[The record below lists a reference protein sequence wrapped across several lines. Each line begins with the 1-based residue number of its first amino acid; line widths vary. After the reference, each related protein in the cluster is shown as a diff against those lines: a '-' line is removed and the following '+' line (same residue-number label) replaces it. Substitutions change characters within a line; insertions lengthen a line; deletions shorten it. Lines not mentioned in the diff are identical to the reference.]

1 MDIEYDL
8 TPSDWAAFAHHAAN
22 HTSAGRR
29 RKWMLAAVF
38 LAAALVFSGKNL
50 DALLTGRARNV
61 ETAAVAVAA
70 VSLMLPV
77 GLIALLF
84 YTHSRAA
91 IDRRFAGL
99 LARGFRLGPMGRKRL
114 AISPEG
120 VRLTGD
126 GQESFLAWRHVVR
139 IDEAPGYL
147 FLYEIFLPRGGAAFI
162 VPRRAFDSDA
172 DFDRFWRL
180 ADGYRRAAEAP
191 A

>member
-22 HTSAGRR
+22 RTSAGRR

-38 LAAALVFSGKNL
+38 LTATLAFSGKNL
-50 DALLTGRARNV
+50 DALLKGRARSG
-61 ETAAVAVAA
+61 ETAALTVAA

-77 GLIALLF
+77 GLIAFLF

-91 IDRRFAGL
+91 IDRRVAAL

-114 AISPEG
+114 SISPEG
-120 VRLTGD
+120 VHLTGD
-126 GQESFLAWRHVVR
+126 GQDSFLAWRHVVR
-139 IDEAPGYL
+139 IDETPEYL
-147 FLYEIFLPRGGAAFI
+147 FLYECYLPRGGAAFI
-162 VPRRAFDSDA
+162 VPRRAFASDA
-172 DFDRFWRL
+172 DFDRFWQL
-180 ADGYRRAAEAP
+180 ADGYRRAAETP